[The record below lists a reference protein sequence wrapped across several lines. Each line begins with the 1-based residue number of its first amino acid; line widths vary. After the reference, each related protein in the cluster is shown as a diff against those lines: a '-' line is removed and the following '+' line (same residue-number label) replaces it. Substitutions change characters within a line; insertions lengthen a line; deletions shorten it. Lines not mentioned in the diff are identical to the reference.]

1 MLSSD
6 DILLGTAARYLFE
19 TGKEDAARELLKCAL
34 KLEDGDDDFDI
45 VKQRR
50 IILTAPSKVFELL
63 NDDSQ
68 PISIAVRTAINSAV
82 PRAKVIDLI
91 PIKVRVPIVVVVGF
105 PDRNADSQAKLLQ
118 FARGADAPP
127 PVLEMPGSRP
137 QASKMLITPLS
148 IFPVEQITRDNRLC
162 FIIMPFATA
171 FDDVASTITAAVEA
185 AGLKPLRGDN
195 IQEAGHILTQ
205 IWSSLLRA
213 RYVIAD
219 LSQTNGNVLYE
230 LGLAHAMGHE
240 AILVTQNLQD
250 VPFDLRAQRLIAYTP
265 TKLGLEKFGPALTT
279 MLKQAINS
287 PL

>member
-6 DILLGTAARYLFE
+6 DILLGTAARYLLE
-19 TGKEDAARELLKCAL
+19 TGKEDAALELLKCAL
-34 KLEDGDDDFDI
+34 KLEEGDDDFDI

-50 IILTAPSKVFELL
+50 IILTAPSRVFELL

-68 PISIAVRTAINSAV
+68 PVSIAVRTAINSAV

-91 PIKVRVPIVVVVGF
+91 PLKIRVPIVVVVGF

-127 PVLEMPGSRP
+127 PVLEMPSSRP

-148 IFPVEQITRDNRLC
+148 IFPVEQVTRDSRLC
-162 FIIMPFATA
+162 FIIMPFAQA
-171 FDDVASTITAAVEA
+171 FDDVASTIRGAVQA
-185 AGLKPLRGDN
+185 AGLIPLRGDN
-195 IQEAGHILTQ
+195 IQEAGHVLTQ
-205 IWSSLLRA
+205 IWTGLLRA

-240 AILVTQNLQD
+240 AILVTQDMQY
-250 VPFDLRAQRLIAYTP
+250 VPFDLRAQRLILYAP
-265 TKLGLEKFGPALTT
+265 TRAGLEKFGPELTA
-279 MLKQAINS
+279 MLRQTSKS
-287 PL
+287 LP